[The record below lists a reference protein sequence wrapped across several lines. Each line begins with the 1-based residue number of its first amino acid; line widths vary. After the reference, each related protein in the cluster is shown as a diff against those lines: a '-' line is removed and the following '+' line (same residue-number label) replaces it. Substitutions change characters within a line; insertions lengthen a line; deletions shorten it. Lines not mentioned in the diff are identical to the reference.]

1 MKEKYELAY
10 EDYLTGM
17 KQKEIAKKYDTT
29 INTVKSWSRRYEW
42 SKKKK
47 KGAHQNKS
55 VHTKKEC
62 KKIAEEIVESSELD
76 EERQLFCIYY
86 LKYHNKVKAYQK
98 VKPNTPYNSA
108 CVMASRW
115 SKEPAV
121 IDELNRLKKELYEDA
136 LLDPHDIVQKYIDI
150 AFADIND
157 YLEYGREEV
166 PVMGAFGPVIA
177 KNPKT
182 GEDEILKQTI
192 NTVRFK
198 ESAYADGTILSE
210 VKKGKDG
217 ASIKLSDRMKALDWL
232 SKHMNLATEEQRV
245 KIDLIKAQTNKVI
258 KSTASNENEEDET
271 VIIVNDLSS
280 IEETE
285 DEKEEDS

>member
-10 EDYLTGM
+10 EDYLAGM

-47 KGAHQNKS
+47 KGALQNKS

-62 KKIAEEIVESSELD
+62 KKIAEEIVETSELD
-76 EERQLFCIYY
+76 EEHQLFCIYY

-115 SKEPAV
+115 SKQPAV
-121 IDELNRLKKELYEDA
+121 IEEINRLKKELYEDA

-150 AFADIND
+150 AFADLND
-157 YLEYGREEV
+157 YLEYGQEEV
-166 PVMGAFGPVIA
+166 PVII
-177 KNPKT
+177 KNPDT
-182 GEDEILKQTI
+182 GEDEVLKQTV
-192 NTVRFK
+192 NMVKFK
-198 ESAYADGTILSE
+198 ESAFADGTILSE
-210 VKKGKDG
+210 VKQGRNG
-217 ASIKLSDRMKALDWL
+217 ASIKLADRMKALDWL
-232 SKHMNLATEEQRV
+232 SKHMNLATEEQRA
-245 KIDLIKAQTNKVI
+245 KIDLIKAQTRKI
-258 KSTASNENEEDET
+258 AID
-271 VIIVNDLSS
+271 
-280 IEETE
+280 
-285 DEKEEDS
+285 DEKEEIEDDGFLEALNASAKEDWEDEED

>member
-10 EDYLTGM
+10 EDYLAGM

-62 KKIAEEIVESSELD
+62 KKIAEEIVETSELD

-98 VKPNTPYNSA
+98 VKPKTPYNSA

-121 IDELNRLKKELYEDA
+121 IEEINRLKKELYEDA

-166 PVMGAFGPVIA
+166 PVIV
-177 KNPKT
+177 KNPIT
-182 GEDEILKQTI
+182 GEDEILKQTV
-192 NTVRFK
+192 NMVKFK
-198 ESAYADGTILSE
+198 ESAYVDGTILSE

-232 SKHMNLATEEQRV
+232 SKHMNLATEEQRA
-245 KIDLIKAQTNKVI
+245 KIDLIKAQTRKI
-258 KSTASNENEEDET
+258 AID
-271 VIIVNDLSS
+271 
-280 IEETE
+280 
-285 DEKEEDS
+285 DEKEEIEDDGFLDALNASAKEDWEDEEE

>member
-10 EDYLTGM
+10 EDYLAGM
-17 KQKEIAKKYDTT
+17 KQKEIAKKYGTT

-62 KKIAEEIVESSELD
+62 KKIAEEIVEISELD

-98 VKPNTPYNSA
+98 VKPHTPYNSA

-121 IDELNRLKKELYEDA
+121 IEEINRLKKELYEDA

-166 PVMGAFGPVIA
+166 PVIV
-177 KNPKT
+177 KNPIT
-182 GEDEILKQTI
+182 GEDEILKQTV
-192 NTVRFK
+192 NMVKFK
-198 ESAYADGTILSE
+198 ESAYVDGTILSE

-232 SKHMNLATEEQRV
+232 SKHMNLATEEQRA
-245 KIDLIKAQTNKVI
+245 KIDLIKAQTRKITIDDEQEEIIDDGFLEALN
-258 KSTASNENEEDET
+258 ASAKEDWEDEED
-271 VIIVNDLSS
+271 
-280 IEETE
+280 
-285 DEKEEDS
+285 

>member
-10 EDYLTGM
+10 EDYLAGM

-98 VKPNTPYNSA
+98 VKPSTPYNSA

-121 IDELNRLKKELYEDA
+121 IEEINRLKKELYEDA

-166 PVMGAFGPVIA
+166 PVIV
-177 KNPKT
+177 KNPIT
-182 GEDEILKQTI
+182 GEDGILKQTV
-192 NTVRFK
+192 NMVKFK
-198 ESAYADGTILSE
+198 ESAYVDGTILSE

-232 SKHMNLATEEQRV
+232 SKHMNLATEEQRA
-245 KIDLIKAQTNKVI
+245 KIDLIKAQTRKI
-258 KSTASNENEEDET
+258 AID
-271 VIIVNDLSS
+271 
-280 IEETE
+280 
-285 DEKEEDS
+285 DEKEEIEDDGFLDALNASAKEDWEDEED

>member
-10 EDYLTGM
+10 EDYLAGM

-42 SKKKK
+42 LKKKK
-47 KGAHQNKS
+47 KGAQQNKS
-55 VHTKKEC
+55 VHTKKEY

-98 VKPNTPYNSA
+98 VKPSTPYNSA

-121 IDELNRLKKELYEDA
+121 IEEINRLKKELYEDA

-166 PVMGAFGPVIA
+166 PVIV
-177 KNPKT
+177 KNPIT
-182 GEDEILKQTI
+182 GEDEILKQTV
-192 NTVRFK
+192 NMVKFK
-198 ESAYADGTILSE
+198 ESAYVDGTILSE

-232 SKHMNLATEEQRV
+232 SKHMNLATEEQRA
-245 KIDLIKAQTNKVI
+245 KIDLIKAQTRKI
-258 KSTASNENEEDET
+258 AID
-271 VIIVNDLSS
+271 
-280 IEETE
+280 
-285 DEKEEDS
+285 DEKEEIEDDGFLDALNASAKEDWEDEED

>member
-1 MKEKYELAY
+1 
-10 EDYLTGM
+10 M

-62 KKIAEEIVESSELD
+62 KKIAEEIVETSELD

-98 VKPNTPYNSA
+98 VKPKTPYNSA

-121 IDELNRLKKELYEDA
+121 IEEINRLKKELYEDA

-166 PVMGAFGPVIA
+166 PVIV
-177 KNPKT
+177 KNPIT
-182 GEDEILKQTI
+182 GEDEILKQTV
-192 NTVRFK
+192 NMVKFK
-198 ESAYADGTILSE
+198 ESAYVDGTILSE

-232 SKHMNLATEEQRV
+232 SKHMNLATEEQRA
-245 KIDLIKAQTNKVI
+245 KIDLIKAQTRKI
-258 KSTASNENEEDET
+258 AID
-271 VIIVNDLSS
+271 
-280 IEETE
+280 
-285 DEKEEDS
+285 DEKEEIEDDGFLDALNASAKEDWEDEEE

>member
-10 EDYLTGM
+10 EDYLAGM

-62 KKIAEEIVESSELD
+62 KKIAEEIVEISELD

-98 VKPNTPYNSA
+98 VKPSTPYNSA

-121 IDELNRLKKELYEDA
+121 IEEINRLKKELYEDA

-166 PVMGAFGPVIA
+166 PVIV
-177 KNPKT
+177 KNPIT
-182 GEDEILKQTI
+182 GEDEILKQTV
-192 NTVRFK
+192 NMVKFK
-198 ESAYADGTILSE
+198 ESAYVDGTILSE

-232 SKHMNLATEEQRV
+232 SKHMNLATEEQKA
-245 KIDLIKAQTNKVI
+245 KIDLIKAQTKKI
-258 KSTASNENEEDET
+258 TID
-271 VIIVNDLSS
+271 
-280 IEETE
+280 
-285 DEKEEDS
+285 DEKEEIEDDGFLDALNASAKEDWEDE

>member
-10 EDYLTGM
+10 QDYLDGM
-17 KQKEIAKKYDTT
+17 KYKDIAAKYGVSVSA
-29 INTVKSWSRRYEW
+29 VKSWKSRYW
-42 SKKKK
+42 KDKKLQPKKSKV
-47 KGAHQNKS
+47 A
-55 VHTKKEC
+55 TKKVA
-62 KKIAEEIVESSELD
+62 KKIAKEMVETSELD

-86 LKYHNKVKAYQK
+86 LKYHNQVKAYQK
-98 VKPNTPYNSA
+98 IKPNTTYGSA

-115 SKEPAV
+115 AKEPAV
-121 IDELNRLKKELYEDA
+121 KEEIKRLKEEMYADA
-136 LLDPHDIVQKYIDI
+136 LLDPQDIVQKYIDI

-166 PVMGAFGPVIA
+166 PVIV
-177 KNPKT
+177 KNPIT
-182 GEDEILKQTI
+182 GEDEVLKQTV
-192 NTVRFK
+192 NMVKFK
-198 ESAYADGTILSE
+198 ESKYVDGTILSE

-232 SKHMNLATEEQRV
+232 SKHMNLATEEQRA

-258 KSTASNENEEDET
+258 KSTASNEDEEDET
-271 VIIVNDLSS
+271 VIIVNDLLS
-280 IEETE
+280 IKETE

>member
-10 EDYLTGM
+10 EDYLAGM

-47 KGAHQNKS
+47 NGAHQNKS

-62 KKIAEEIVESSELD
+62 KKIAEEIVETSELD

-98 VKPNTPYNSA
+98 VKPSTPYNSA

-121 IDELNRLKKELYEDA
+121 IEEINRLKKELYEDA

-166 PVMGAFGPVIA
+166 PVIV
-177 KNPKT
+177 KNPIT
-182 GEDEILKQTI
+182 GEDEILKQTV
-192 NTVRFK
+192 NMVKFK
-198 ESAYADGTILSE
+198 ESAYVDGTILSE

-232 SKHMNLATEEQRV
+232 SKHMNLATEEQKA
-245 KIDLIKAQTNKVI
+245 KIDLIKAQTKKITIDDEEEEIEDDGFLDALN
-258 KSTASNENEEDET
+258 ASAKEDWEDE
-271 VIIVNDLSS
+271 
-280 IEETE
+280 
-285 DEKEEDS
+285 

>member
-10 EDYLTGM
+10 EDYLAGM

-47 KGAHQNKS
+47 NGAHQNKS

-62 KKIAEEIVESSELD
+62 KKIAEEIVETSELD

-98 VKPNTPYNSA
+98 VKPSTPYNSA

-121 IDELNRLKKELYEDA
+121 IEEINRLKKELYEDA

-166 PVMGAFGPVIA
+166 PVIV
-177 KNPKT
+177 KNPIT
-182 GEDEILKQTI
+182 GVDEILKQTVI
-192 NTVRFK
+192 MVKFK
-198 ESAYADGTILSE
+198 ESAFVDGSILSE

-232 SKHMNLATEEQRV
+232 SKHMNLATEEQKA
-245 KIDLIKAQTNKVI
+245 KIDLIKAQTKKI
-258 KSTASNENEEDET
+258 TID
-271 VIIVNDLSS
+271 
-280 IEETE
+280 
-285 DEKEEDS
+285 DEKEEIEDDGFLDALNASAKEDWEDE

>member
-10 EDYLTGM
+10 EDYLAGM

-47 KGAHQNKS
+47 NGAHQNKS

-62 KKIAEEIVESSELD
+62 KKIAEEIVETSELD

-98 VKPNTPYNSA
+98 VKPSTPYNSA

-121 IDELNRLKKELYEDA
+121 IEEINRLKKELYEDA

-166 PVMGAFGPVIA
+166 PVIV
-177 KNPKT
+177 KNPIT
-182 GEDEILKQTI
+182 GEDEILKQT
-192 NTVRFK
+192 VDMVKFK
-198 ESAYADGTILSE
+198 ESAYVDGTILSE

-232 SKHMNLATEEQRV
+232 SKHMNLATEEQKA
-245 KIDLIKAQTNKVI
+245 KIDLIKAQTKKI
-258 KSTASNENEEDET
+258 TID
-271 VIIVNDLSS
+271 
-280 IEETE
+280 
-285 DEKEEDS
+285 DEKEEIEDDGFLDALNASAKEDWEDE

>member
-10 EDYLTGM
+10 EDYLAGM

-47 KGAHQNKS
+47 NGAHQNKS

-62 KKIAEEIVESSELD
+62 KKIAEEIVETSELD

-98 VKPNTPYNSA
+98 VKPSTPYNSA

-121 IDELNRLKKELYEDA
+121 IEEINRLKKELYEDA

-166 PVMGAFGPVIA
+166 PVIV
-177 KNPKT
+177 KNPIT
-182 GEDEILKQTI
+182 GEDEILKQTV
-192 NTVRFK
+192 NMVKFK
-198 ESAYADGTILSE
+198 ESAYVDGTILSE

-232 SKHMNLATEEQRV
+232 SKHMNLATEEQKA
-245 KIDLIKAQTNKVI
+245 KIDLIKAQTKKI
-258 KSTASNENEEDET
+258 TID
-271 VIIVNDLSS
+271 
-280 IEETE
+280 
-285 DEKEEDS
+285 DEKEEIEDDGFLDALNASAKEDWEDEEE

>member
-1 MKEKYELAY
+1 
-10 EDYLTGM
+10 M
-17 KQKEIAKKYDTT
+17 KQKEIAKKYGTT

-62 KKIAEEIVESSELD
+62 KKIAEEIVETSELD
-76 EERQLFCIYY
+76 EEHQLFCIYY

-115 SKEPAV
+115 SKQPAV
-121 IDELNRLKKELYEDA
+121 IEEINRLKKELYEDA

-157 YLEYGREEV
+157 YLEYGREEI
-166 PVMGAFGPVIA
+166 PVIGAFGPVIA

-198 ESAYADGTILSE
+198 ESVYVDGTILSE
-210 VKKGKDG
+210 VKQGRNG
-217 ASIKLSDRMKALDWL
+217 ASIKLADRMKALDWL
-232 SKHMNLATEEQRV
+232 SKHMNITTEEQKL
-245 KIDLIKAQTNKVI
+245 KIEVLKKQLNTNDQ
-258 KSTASNENEEDET
+258 EDDGVE
-271 VIIVNDLSS
+271 IINDAP
-280 IEETE
+280 I
-285 DEKEEDS
+285 

>member
-10 EDYLTGM
+10 EDYLAGM

-62 KKIAEEIVESSELD
+62 KKIAEEIVETSELD

-98 VKPNTPYNSA
+98 VKPSTPYNSA

-121 IDELNRLKKELYEDA
+121 IEEINRLKKELYEDA

-166 PVMGAFGPVIA
+166 PVIV
-177 KNPKT
+177 KNPIT
-182 GEDEILKQTI
+182 GEDEVLKQTV
-192 NTVRFK
+192 NMVKFK
-198 ESAYADGTILSE
+198 ESKYVDGTILSE
-210 VKKGKDG
+210 VKKGKAG

-232 SKHMNLATEEQRV
+232 SKHMNLATEEQRA
-245 KIDLIKAQTNKVI
+245 KIDLIKAQTKKI
-258 KSTASNENEEDET
+258 TID
-271 VIIVNDLSS
+271 
-280 IEETE
+280 
-285 DEKEEDS
+285 DEKEEIEDDGFLDALNASAKEDWEDE

>member
-10 EDYLTGM
+10 QDYLDGM
-17 KQKEIAKKYDTT
+17 KYKDIAAKYGVSVSA
-29 INTVKSWSRRYEW
+29 VKSWKSRYW
-42 SKKKK
+42 KDKKLQPKKSKV
-47 KGAHQNKS
+47 A
-55 VHTKKEC
+55 TKKVA
-62 KKIAEEIVESSELD
+62 KRIAKEMVETSELD

-86 LKYHNKVKAYQK
+86 LKYHNQVKAYQK
-98 VKPNTPYNSA
+98 IKPNTTYGSA

-115 SKEPAV
+115 AKEPAV
-121 IDELNRLKKELYEDA
+121 KEEIKRLKEEMYADA

-192 NTVRFK
+192 NTIRFK
-198 ESAYADGTILSE
+198 ESAYVDGTILSE

-232 SKHMNLATEEQRV
+232 SKHMNLATEEQRA
-245 KIDLIKAQTNKVI
+245 KIDLIKAQTRKITIDDEQEEVADDGFLDALN
-258 KSTASNENEEDET
+258 ASAKEDWEDEED
-271 VIIVNDLSS
+271 
-280 IEETE
+280 
-285 DEKEEDS
+285 